1 MIRLFGYIKLLL
13 ILLCIFAFISISTIF
28 YTLWRY
34 SPELPSYEKIIN
46 YKPNLS
52 SRIYSSDG
60 LLLKS
65 FYTEERIFIPE
76 NRIPKNIKYAF
87 IASEDKNF
95 YDHYGLD
102 IFAIFRA
109 LLTNIININ
118 SNKRVV
124 GASTITQQVVKNL
137 LLSNELSYSRKIKEI
152 ILAIRIE
159 NILSKENI
167 LELYLNDIYLGYG
180 SYGIGSA
187 SLNYFNK
194 SIYDL
199 ELHEIAFLASLPKAP
214 NNYNP
219 KKNYLKALDRRN
231 WVIDRMFANGFI
243 KKQDLQYKEKPLE
256 VYKRVDTEFSDA
268 DYFYEEIRKELFKK
282 FGKETLYSDGLI
294 IKTALDSEIQ
304 KNANLSLIEGLIE
317 YEKRLGWNGLI
328 ENTTLENFLKKTNLY
343 KDNNPFYPK
352 WQVVFI
358 DNVNKK
364 NIDAYNQ
371 QKEKIIINL
380 DNQFNN
386 WLLKENFKKGDVIY
400 VENKHNTFIIN
411 QEPKV
416 NGAIIVL
423 DPYNGDILALSG
435 GYSFNKSEF
444 NRVTQAKRQ
453 PGSAFKPIVYLA
465 ALNEGYSPSTL
476 ILDAPYVVD
485 QGPGLPKWKPSNYTD
500 EFYGLTTMRTGIEK
514 SRNLMTVRLA
524 NRIGM
529 DKILSMANKLNI
541 SSGLDDNLSMS
552 LGSGVITLK
561 ELTNAYAI
569 IANGGKKVEPKLI
582 TSIYSKN
589 GKKIYD
595 TRLKKCLDCKINK
608 ISSIIKVPT
617 LNENENIILDPRFAY
632 QITSMMEGVIKRGTA
647 KKLKD
652 LNVPIA
658 GKTGTTNQNK
668 DAWFIGFTPDL
679 VIGVYVGYD
688 QPKSLG
694 YKQTGSSVAVPIFKN
709 FAKKNQINKN
719 KKPFRIP
726 SGISFVRINPGTGK
740 VSNDKDG
747 INEPFI
753 LGSEPYSDN
762 INIIDGLENFDKNS
776 ISGTGGLLK

>member
-1 MIRLFGYIKLLL
+1 MINIFGYIKLLL

-34 SPELPSYEKIIN
+34 SPELPSYESIVN

-52 SRIYSSDG
+52 SRIYSADG

-65 FYTEERIFIPE
+65 FYKEERIFIPE

-87 IASEDKNF
+87 LAAEDKNF
-95 YDHYGLD
+95 YDHYGID
-102 IFAIFRA
+102 IIAIFRA
-109 LLTNIININ
+109 FFTNIININ

-159 NILSKENI
+159 NILNKNEI
-167 LELYLNDIYLGYG
+167 LELYLNDIYLGFG

-199 ELHEIAFLASLPKAP
+199 ELHEIAFLAALPKAP

-219 KKNYLKALDRRN
+219 KKNYLKAVDRRN
-231 WVIDRMFANGFI
+231 WVINRMYTNGFI
-243 KKQDLQYKEKPLE
+243 KTKDLSYKKKPLE
-256 VYKRVDTEFSDA
+256 IYKRVDIEFSDA
-268 DYFYEEIRKELFKK
+268 DYYYEEIRKELFNK
-282 FGKETLYSDGLI
+282 FGEEKLYSDGLI

-304 KNANLSLIEGLIE
+304 EKANLSLIEGLME
-317 YEKRLGWNGLI
+317 YQKKQGWSGLI
-328 ENTTLENFLKKTNLY
+328 ENTTLENFLNKKEKY
-343 KDNNPFYPK
+343 KNKNPFYTN
-352 WQVVFI
+352 WQEVIII
-358 DNVNKK
+358 DVNKTK
-364 NIDAYNQ
+364 IEVYNLS
-371 QKEKIIINL
+371 KEKLIIDL
-380 DNQFNN
+380 DNKYND
-386 WLLKENFKKGDVIY
+386 WLLDENFKKGDVIY
-400 VENKHNTFIIN
+400 VEKKNKIYIIN

-423 DPYNGDILALSG
+423 DPYTGDILALSG
-435 GYSFNKSEF
+435 GYSFNRSEF
-444 NRVTQAKRQ
+444 NRATQAKRQ

-465 ALNEGYSPSTL
+465 ALNEGYTPSTL

-529 DKILSMANKLNI
+529 SKIISMANNFNI
-541 SSGLDDNLSMS
+541 SDGLDEKLSMS

-561 ELTNAYAI
+561 DLTNAYAI
-569 IANGGKKVEPKLI
+569 IANGGKKIEPKLI
-582 TSIYSKN
+582 TSIYARD
-589 GKKIYD
+589 GKKIFD
-595 TRLKKCLDCKINK
+595 TRLKKCLDCKIENISTNIK
-608 ISSIIKVPT
+608 IPN
-617 LNENENIILDPRFAY
+617 LNENRNIIIDPRLAY

-647 KKLKD
+647 KKLQNLD
-652 LNVPIA
+652 VPIA

-679 VIGVYVGYD
+679 VVGVYVGYD

-709 FAKKNQINKN
+709 FAQKIKINKN
-719 KKPFRIP
+719 RKPFRVP
-726 SGISFVRINPGTGK
+726 SGISFVRIDPNNGM
-740 VSNDKDG
+740 VSNKQNS
-747 INEPFI
+747 IVEPFI
-753 LGSEPYSDN
+753 LGSEPFSGN
-762 INIIDGLENFDKNS
+762 ISIIDGLENFNNDS
-776 ISGTGGLLK
+776 ISGTGGLLN

>member
-1 MIRLFGYIKLLL
+1 MYKFINYIKLLFIFL
-13 ILLCIFAFISISTIF
+13 ILFGFICIFTIF

-34 SPELPSYEKIIN
+34 SPELPSYESIIE

-65 FYTEERIFIPE
+65 FYTEERIFIPVD
-76 NRIPKNIKYAF
+76 RIPKNIKYAF
-87 IASEDKNF
+87 LASEDKNF
-95 YDHYGLD
+95 YNHYGVD
-102 IFAIFRA
+102 IIAIIRA
-109 LLTNIININ
+109 FFTNILNLYYDR
-118 SNKRVV
+118 RVV

-152 ILAIRIE
+152 ILSIRIE
-159 NILSKENI
+159 NILDKNSI

-180 SYGIGSA
+180 SYGIGTA

-194 SIYDL
+194 SVYDL
-199 ELHEIAFLASLPKAP
+199 DLHEIAFLAALPKAP

-219 KKNYLKALDRRN
+219 KTNYSKAIYRRN
-231 WVIDRMFANGFI
+231 WVIDRMYANGFI
-243 KKQDLQYKEKPLE
+243 KKEDLIYKNKPLE
-256 VYKRVDTEFSDA
+256 VYKRTDITLSDA
-268 DYFYEEIRKELFKK
+268 DYFYEEIRKELYKK
-282 FGKETLYSDGLI
+282 FGKDKLYSDGLI

-304 KNANLSLIEGLIE
+304 KSANLSLIEGLIE
-317 YEKRLGWNGLI
+317 YEKKQGWHGLI
-328 ENTTLENFLKKTNLY
+328 ENTTVDNFLKNKKLY
-343 KDNNPFYPK
+343 NNNNPFFPE
-352 WQVVFI
+352 WQIVIINSI
-358 DNVNKK
+358 DQQ
-364 NIDAYNQ
+364 IIEAYNLSQ
-371 QKEKIIINL
+371 EKIIINL
-380 DNQFNN
+380 NNEFNT
-386 WLLKENFKKGDVIY
+386 WLSKVKFKEGDVIY
-400 VENKHNTFIIN
+400 VQEKNNVYIIN

-423 DPYNGDILALSG
+423 DPYNGDILGLSG

-444 NRVTQAKRQ
+444 NRATQAKRQ

-500 EFYGLTTMRTGIEK
+500 EFFGLTTMRTGIEK

-529 DKILSMANKLNI
+529 NKILNMANDFDI
-541 SSGLDDNLSMS
+541 SNGLDDNLSMS
-552 LGSGVITLK
+552 LGSGVVTLRD
-561 ELTNAYAI
+561 LTNAYAI
-569 IANGGKKVEPKLI
+569 IANGGKKITPKLI

-595 TRLKKCLDCKINK
+595 TRLKKCIQCKIN
-608 ISSIIKVPT
+608 T
-617 LNENENIILDPRFAY
+617 LTSKTNLPRFEEDENIIIDPRLAY

-647 KKLKD
+647 KKLKELD
-652 LNVPIA
+652 VPIA

-668 DAWFIGFTPDL
+668 DAWFIGYTPDL
-679 VIGVYVGYD
+679 VIGVYVGFD

-694 YKQTGSSVAVPIFKN
+694 YKQTGSSVAVPIFN
-709 FAKKNQINKN
+709 EFAKKIKINKN

-726 SGISFVRINPGTGK
+726 SGISFVRIDPKSGMA
-740 VSNDKDG
+740 SNKQG
-747 INEPFI
+747 SISEPFI
-753 LGSEPYSDN
+753 LGSEPYSGN
-762 INIIDGLENFDKNS
+762 INIIDGLESFNNNS
-776 ISGTGGLLK
+776 ISGTGGLLN

>member
-1 MIRLFGYIKLLL
+1 MIRLFGYIKLLF
-13 ILLCIFAFISISTIF
+13 ILLCIFALISISTIF

-34 SPELPSYEKIIN
+34 SPELPSYENIVN

-76 NRIPKNIKYAF
+76 SRIPQNIKLAF
-87 IASEDKNF
+87 LSSEDKNF
-95 YDHYGLD
+95 YQHYGVD
-102 IFAIFRA
+102 VIAIVRAIF
-109 LLTNIININ
+109 TNILN
-118 SNKRVV
+118 SYYDRRVV

-152 ILAIRIE
+152 ILSVRIE
-159 NILSKENI
+159 NILNKNSI

-180 SYGIGSA
+180 SYGIGTA

-199 ELHEIAFLASLPKAP
+199 ELHEIAFLAALPKAP

-219 KKNYLKALDRRN
+219 KTNYIKAIERRN
-231 WVIDRMFANGFI
+231 WVIDRMYQNGFI
-243 KKQDLQYKEKPLE
+243 TEEDLIYKNKPLQ
-256 VYKRVDTEFSDA
+256 VFKRNDRKFLEA
-268 DYFYEEIRKELFKK
+268 DYFYEEIRKELYSK
-282 FGKETLYSDGLI
+282 FGKEKLYSDGLI

-304 KNANLSLIEGLIE
+304 KYANLSLIEGLIE
-317 YEKRLGWNGLI
+317 YEKNQGWHGLI
-328 ENTTLENFLKKTNLY
+328 ENT
-343 KDNNPFYPK
+343 
-352 WQVVFI
+352 
-358 DNVNKK
+358 
-364 NIDAYNQ
+364 
-371 QKEKIIINL
+371 NL
-380 DNQFNN
+380 DNFFKNQNYYKKINPFFPNWETVIVNKIYKSKIEVYDKSKVKLLVNLNSLDNN
-386 WLLKENFKKGDVIY
+386 WLSYEDFKKGDVIY
-400 VENKHNTFIIN
+400 IERNNNSYTIK
-411 QEPKV
+411 QEPLV
-416 NGAIIVL
+416 NGAIIVM

-435 GYSFNKSEF
+435 GYSFRKSEF
-444 NRVTQAKRQ
+444 NRATQAKRQ

-529 DKILSMANKLNI
+529 SKILNMASKFNI
-541 SSGLDDNLSMS
+541 NEGFDDKLSMS
-552 LGSGVITLK
+552 LGSGVITLRD
-561 ELTNAYAI
+561 LTNAYAI
-569 IANGGKKVEPKLI
+569 IANGGKKIESKFI
-582 TSIYSKN
+582 TSIYNRN
-589 GKKIYD
+589 GNKIRD
-595 TRLKKCLDCKINK
+595 TSLKKCNECIVDSIPSKIK
-608 ISSIIKVPT
+608 IPNVDEE
-617 LNENENIILDPRFAY
+617 ENLVVDPRLAY
-632 QITSMMEGVIKRGTA
+632 QITSMMEGVILRGTA
-647 KKLKD
+647 KRLKD
-652 LNVPIA
+652 LDVPIA

-668 DAWFIGFTPDL
+668 DAWFIGYTPDL

-709 FAKKNQINKN
+709 FAKKIKINKN

-726 SGISFVRINPGTGK
+726 SGISFVRIDP
-740 VSNDKDG
+740 SNG
-747 INEPFI
+747 MISNQEGSISEPFI
-753 LGSEPYSDN
+753 LGSEPYSGN
-762 INIIDGLENFDKNS
+762 VNIIDGLENFNNNS
-776 ISGTGGLLK
+776 ISGTGGLLE